1 MIIISKLNLQ
11 ALIAAPVTTLV
22 KRIQTKT
29 LCFFFFFSQNVPL
42 NREYN
47 LCALPW
53 NL

>member
-1 MIIISKLNLQ
+1 MIIIFKLNLQ
-11 ALIAAPVTTLV
+11 TLIAAPVTTLV

-29 LCFFFFFSQNVPL
+29 LWFFFFPQNVPL
-42 NREYN
+42 NREYY